1 MWSKVKGKRSYNRK
15 RKFFWQCSMAQ

>member
-1 MWSKVKGKRSYNRK
+1 VKGKRSYNRK